1 MMTQDQTPLDAIRAA
16 LNADPEND
24 ALRLRFYDCLADG
37 EMLLLLERE
46 PEGETME
53 PRIFD
58 LESGPMVLV
67 FDRED
72 RLSAFTGG
80 VSAYAA
86 LPGRVIAGLLA
97 GQGIGLG
104 INLGVEASE
113 LLLPSEAMDWLAQTL
128 DEAPEEA
135 EGRPETFYP
144 PKGLPESLL
153 SALDAKLARA
163 GGLAQGALLASVTY
177 QGGRRGHLLAF
188 VGAKAAAQEAL
199 ARAVSE
205 ALVFSGVEAG
215 EMDVVFLAPEDAA
228 TAAMARV
235 ALRFD
240 LAQPEAPVKPAPT
253 APGMDPNRPPR
264 LI

>member
-1 MMTQDQTPLDAIRAA
+1 MTDDLTPLDTIRAA
-16 LNADPEND
+16 LTADPDND

-135 EGRPETFYP
+135 EGRPETFHP
-144 PKGLPESLL
+144 PKGLPEALL
-153 SALDAKLARA
+153 AALDAKLARV
-163 GGLAQGALLASVTY
+163 GGLANGALLAGVTY

-188 VGAKAAAQEAL
+188 VGAVPSAQAAL
-199 ARAVSE
+199 ARAASE

-215 EMDVVFLAPEDAA
+215 EMDVVFLAPEDAV

-240 LAQPEAPVKPAPT
+240 LPQPEEPERPTPT

-264 LI
+264 LV

>member
-1 MMTQDQTPLDAIRAA
+1 MTSPTPLDAARAA
-16 LNADPEND
+16 LSADPENE

-37 EMLLLLERE
+37 EMFLLLERE
-46 PEGETME
+46 AEGDTME

-80 VSAYAA
+80 ISAYAA
-86 LPGRVIAGLLA
+86 LPGRVIAGLLK

-104 INLGVEASE
+104 VNLGVSASE
-113 LLLPSEAMDWLAQTL
+113 LLLPAEAMDWLAQTL
-128 DEAPEEA
+128 DETPEET
-135 EGRPETFYP
+135 EGLPESFHP
-144 PKGLPESLL
+144 PKGLPEGLITG
-153 SALDAKLARA
+153 LDAKLARA
-163 GGLAQGALLASVTY
+163 GGLAAGALLAAVTY
-177 QGGRRGHLLAF
+177 HGGRRGHLLAF
-188 VGAKAAAQEAL
+188 VDAVDTAHAAL
-199 ARAVSE
+199 ARAASE
-205 ALVFSGVEAG
+205 ALVFSGIEAG
-215 EMDVVFLAPEDAA
+215 EMDVVFLRGGDAA

-240 LAQPEAPVKPAPT
+240 LPVPAEPAEPRQT

-264 LI
+264 LV